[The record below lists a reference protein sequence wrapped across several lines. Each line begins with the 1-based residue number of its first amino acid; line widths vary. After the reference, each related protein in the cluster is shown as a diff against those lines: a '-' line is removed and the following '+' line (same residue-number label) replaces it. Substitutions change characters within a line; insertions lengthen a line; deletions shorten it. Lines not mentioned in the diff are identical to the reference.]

1 MKIDPRVSLISLGTL
16 FLLLIISNSSIFLF
30 CMFLLFSLLVTWISS
45 IHRLIR
51 MYFLLL
57 IPTIMIIGLNWF
69 FVSQEGNYLILTTL
83 RFWSLSVVFNWYLI
97 QTTTD
102 DLAQALWSLHIPY
115 KVAWQIS
122 LAYRYLPMF
131 QNESRRI
138 YQSQV
143 ARGIP
148 IDQSYRKKLLFIP
161 SLTIPLLVMTQEKA
175 MLFAEA
181 LYARNWSGQT
191 TKTVIHPLHL
201 TARDWGI
208 LLLLTCVF
216 LVEIFLN

>member
-1 MKIDPRVSLISLGTL
+1 MMEIDPRVSLICLVSL
-16 FLLLIISNSSIFLF
+16 FLLLIISNSLIFLF
-30 CMFLLFSLLVTWISS
+30 CVFLIFSLLVALISS
-45 IHRLIR
+45 FYRLIR
-51 MYFLLL
+51 MFLILI
-57 IPTIMIIGLNWF
+57 IPTFMIVILNWF
-69 FVSQEGNYLILTTL
+69 FVSQEVSYLIVTTL
-83 RFWSLSVVFNWYLI
+83 RFWSLSFVFNWYLI
-97 QTTTD
+97 QTTPD

-148 IDQSYRKKLLFIP
+148 IDRSYKQKLKFVP

-191 TKTVIHPLHL
+191 AKTVIYPLQI
-201 TARDWGI
+201 TIKDWGI
-208 LLLLTCVF
+208 LFLLACVF
-216 LVEIFLN
+216 LIEML

>member
-1 MKIDPRVSLISLGTL
+1 MEIDPRVSLISLGTL
-16 FLLLIISNSSIFLF
+16 FLLLIVSNSLLFLF
-30 CMFLLFSLLVTWISS
+30 CTFLVFSLLVAWISS
-45 IHRLIR
+45 VRRLIR
-51 MYFLLL
+51 MYIILL

-69 FVSQEGNYLILTTL
+69 FVSKEGSYLLITTM
-83 RFWSLSVVFNWYLI
+83 RFWSLSWVFNWYLI
-97 QTTTD
+97 QTTPD
-102 DLAQALWSLHIPY
+102 DLAQALWSLHVPY

-148 IDQSYRKKLLFIP
+148 IDQSYKQKLLFLP

-191 TKTVIHPLHL
+191 AKSVIHPLQV
-201 TARDWGI
+201 TTRDWGI
-208 LLLLTCVF
+208 LFLLTCLI
-216 LVEIFLN
+216 LVEILF

>member
-1 MKIDPRVSLISLGTL
+1 MRIDPRVSLISLGTL

-30 CMFLLFSLLVTWISS
+30 CVFLLFSLLVTWISS
-45 IHRLIR
+45 VHRLIR

-83 RFWSLSVVFNWYLI
+83 RFWSLSLVFNWYLI
-97 QTTTD
+97 QTTPD

-148 IDQSYRKKLLFIP
+148 IDQSYKQKLLFIP

-191 TKTVIHPLHL
+191 AKTVIHPLHL
-201 TARDWGI
+201 GKRDWGI
-208 LLLLTCVF
+208 LFFLTC
-216 LVEIFLN
+216 LIMVEIIF